1 MVTSSYSDPGPCGI
15 LDKPHAGCPNL
26 GNRPEPSG
34 NAMKSWE
41 TARNVVGHTDSEGFN
56 GRWLPQLLLVA
67 VNGALPSHRAPTRW
81 WAPTWRD
88 LVLPSHRKAL
98 ARGLP
103 MGRRSTVL
111 RDQEELR
118 EPSIIESFRISMSHN
133 IPGGFPAFRS
143 VSRRFWPISQFCPGS
158 VRFVQDPTGSRI
170 RIA

>member
-1 MVTSSYSDPGPCGI
+1 MVSSSYSDSGSCGI
-15 LDKPHAGCPNL
+15 LDKPHATHANL

-34 NAMKSWE
+34 NALKSWQI
-41 TARNVVGHTDSEGFN
+41 ARNVVGHTDSEGFN

-67 VNGALPSHRAPTRW
+67 ENGAPPSHRQAPRQ
-81 WAPTWRD
+81 
-88 LVLPSHRKAL
+88 
-98 ARGLP
+98 GLP
-103 MGRRSTVL
+103 MGRKNKVSPGGRPPAGGRPMGRKSTVH

-118 EPSIIESFRISMSHN
+118 EPSTIESFRISMSHN